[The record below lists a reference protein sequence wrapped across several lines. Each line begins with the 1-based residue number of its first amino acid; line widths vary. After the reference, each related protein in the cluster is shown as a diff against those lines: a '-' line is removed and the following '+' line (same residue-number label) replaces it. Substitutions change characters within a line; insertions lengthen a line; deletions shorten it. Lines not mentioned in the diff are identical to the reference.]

1 MQANL
6 ADDKLELIARN
17 LAGISDSKE
26 IFQLNTWIES
36 SPENKQYFE
45 EFKNI
50 WDNSDKSIS
59 FDNINTEHALI
70 KVLKRSKIVSPQ
82 KSFWYLWQKIAAI
95 LILPLILGT
104 LLWIPYKSKNISS
117 SINET
122 AYNEVHVALGTRSS
136 LRLDDSTLVWLNSG
150 SIIKYP
156 LKFAENNRKV
166 FLIGEAY
173 FEVKSDLENP
183 FIVETPT
190 LIVKATGTKFNVLD
204 LNSEDETQVSLVSGR
219 VIVKESNPIS
229 DYQLISELKPNQH
242 LSYNRNTKEKSII
255 DEDVYKHIAWK
266 DGKLIFRNEPLI
278 KVLNKLSLMFNVDI
292 ELQGDELMSYRYH
305 ATFRDESFEE
315 ILKLLKISAPL
326 NYTEIKRD
334 TLPDGSFSKKKV
346 VVFQNK
352 ATKRK

>member
-1 MQANL
+1 MKENF

-17 LAGISDSKE
+17 LAGISDSEE
-26 IFQLNTWIES
+26 IVQLNTWIES
-36 SPENKQYFE
+36 SPENSQYFE
-45 EFKNI
+45 DFKNI
-50 WDNSDKSIS
+50 WNNSDRSIS
-59 FDNINTEHALI
+59 FDNINTELALI
-70 KVLKRSKIVSPQ
+70 NVLKRSKIVTTK

-104 LLWIPYKSKNISS
+104 LLWIPNRSKSKSS
-117 SINET
+117 STNET
-122 AYNEVHVALGTRSS
+122 VYNEVHVALGTRSS

-156 LKFAENNRKV
+156 VKFDEKNRKV
-166 FLIGEAY
+166 FLNGEAY
-173 FEVKSDLENP
+173 FEVKSDPKKP
-183 FIVETPT
+183 FTVETPT
-190 LIVKATGTKFNVLD
+190 LIVQATGTKFNVMD
-204 LNSEDETQVSLVSGR
+204 LNSEDETKVSLVSGR
-219 VIVKESNPIS
+219 VIVKESNPNS
-229 DYQLISELKPNQH
+229 DYQLISELRPNQH
-242 LSYNRNTKEKSII
+242 LSYNRNTKEKLII

-266 DGKLIFRNEPLI
+266 DGKLIFRNEPLD

-315 ILKLLKISAPL
+315 ILKLLKISGPL
-326 NYTEIKRD
+326 SYSEIKRD

-352 ATKRK
+352 ATKHN

>member
-6 ADDKLELIARN
+6 TDDKLELIARN
-17 LAGISDSKE
+17 LAGISDSEE

-36 SPENKQYFE
+36 SPENSQYFE
-45 EFKNI
+45 EVKNI

-59 FDNINTEHALI
+59 FANINTEQALI
-70 KVLKRSKIVSPQ
+70 NVLKRSKIVTLQ
-82 KSFWYLWQKIAAI
+82 NSFWYLWQKIAAI

-104 LLWIPYKSKNISS
+104 LLWIPNQSKNKSS
-117 SINET
+117 ALNET
-122 AYNEVHVALGTRSS
+122 TYNEVYVALGTRSS
-136 LRLDDSTLVWLNSG
+136 LRLADSTLVWLNSG
-150 SIIKYP
+150 SMIKYP
-156 LKFAENNRKV
+156 VKFNEKNRKV
-166 FLIGEAY
+166 FLNGEAY
-173 FEVKSDLENP
+173 FEVKSDQKKP

-190 LIVKATGTKFNVLD
+190 LIVQATGTKFNVLD
-204 LNSEDETQVSLVSGR
+204 LNSEEETQVSLVSGR
-219 VIVKESNPIS
+219 VLVKESNPNS

-242 LSYNRNTKEKSII
+242 LSFNRNTKEKYII

-266 DGKLIFRNEPLI
+266 DGKLIFRDEPLN

-326 NYTEIKRD
+326 SYTEIKRD

-352 ATKRK
+352 ATKRN